1 MRTAKRTGYQ
11 RPAKHKRSE
20 KQDDRFLAMVCF
32 QMALCIL
39 AAAVFFAACRGE
51 QGESDSAVYKTAQL
65 LCGQQSERLID
76 WESLRGQ
83 DWLQKIKD
91 FWQGGAAELL
101 ERLQKLISSQLV
113 PPEELPPETIG
124 ESGAGGPL
132 PAYSLSADG
141 LPAAEGTTLAPYFLT
156 ASMWSPVSGLVTSRF
171 GWRSHPVSGQDDF
184 HTGVDIAA
192 AQGTPILAA
201 LPGVVEQTGYSES
214 YGNFV
219 VLRHSD
225 NLRTTYNHCSEI
237 LAKEGEQLARGD
249 RIALVGSTGIST
261 GPHLHFEVE
270 VKGLKADPLQA
281 LEVTEYEVSPVKPS
295 EAGAG
300 RCRSRRGSGSFC
312 R

>member
-11 RPAKHKRSE
+11 RPAKHKQGE

-39 AAAVFFAACRGE
+39 AAAVFFAAYRGE

-171 GWRSHPVSGQDDF
+171 GWRSHPVSGEQDF
-184 HTGVDIAA
+184 HKGVDIAA

-281 LEVTEYEVSPVKPS
+281 LEVTEYESS
-295 EAGAG
+295 Q
-300 RCRSRRGSGSFC
+300 
-312 R
+312 

>member
-1 MRTAKRTGYQ
+1 MGTAKRTGYQ
-11 RPAKHKRSE
+11 RPAKHKQGE

-51 QGESDSAVYKTAQL
+51 QGERDFAVYKTAQL
-65 LCGQQSERLID
+65 LCGQQSERLVD

-171 GWRSHPVSGQDDF
+171 GWRSHPVSGQNDF

-281 LEVTEYEVSPVKPS
+281 LEVTEYE
-295 EAGAG
+295 AA
-300 RCRSRRGSGSFC
+300 R
-312 R
+312 

>member
-1 MRTAKRTGYQ
+1 MGTAKRTGYQ
-11 RPAKHKRSE
+11 RPAKNKRSE

-51 QGESDSAVYKTAQL
+51 QGERDFAVYKTAQL
-65 LCGQQSERLID
+65 LCGQQSERLVD

-281 LEVTEYEVSPVKPS
+281 LEVTEYE
-295 EAGAG
+295 AA
-300 RCRSRRGSGSFC
+300 R
-312 R
+312 

>member
-1 MRTAKRTGYQ
+1 MRTVKRTGYQ
-11 RPAKHKRSE
+11 RPAKHKQGE

-281 LEVTEYEVSPVKPS
+281 LEVTEYE
-295 EAGAG
+295 AA
-300 RCRSRRGSGSFC
+300 R
-312 R
+312 

>member
-1 MRTAKRTGYQ
+1 MGTAKRTGYQ

-171 GWRSHPVSGQDDF
+171 GWRSHPVSGQNDF

-192 AQGTPILAA
+192 AQGTPVLAA

-281 LEVTEYEVSPVKPS
+281 LEVTEYE
-295 EAGAG
+295 AA
-300 RCRSRRGSGSFC
+300 R
-312 R
+312 

>member
-1 MRTAKRTGYQ
+1 MGTAKRTGYQ
-11 RPAKHKRSE
+11 RPAKNKRSE

-65 LCGQQSERLID
+65 LCGQQSERLIN

-281 LEVTEYEVSPVKPS
+281 LEVTEYE
-295 EAGAG
+295 AAQ
-300 RCRSRRGSGSFC
+300 
-312 R
+312 

>member
-1 MRTAKRTGYQ
+1 MRTVKRTGYQ
-11 RPAKHKRSE
+11 RPAKHKQGE

-171 GWRSHPVSGQDDF
+171 GWRSHPVSGEQDF
-184 HTGVDIAA
+184 HKGVDIAA

-281 LEVTEYEVSPVKPS
+281 LEVTEYE
-295 EAGAG
+295 AAQ
-300 RCRSRRGSGSFC
+300 
-312 R
+312 

>member
-1 MRTAKRTGYQ
+1 MGTAKRTGYQ
-11 RPAKHKRSE
+11 RPAKNKRSE

-51 QGESDSAVYKTAQL
+51 QGERDFAVYKTAQL
-65 LCGQQSERLID
+65 LCGQQSERLVD

-91 FWQGGAAELL
+91 FWQGGATELL

-132 PAYSLSADG
+132 PVYSLSADG

-171 GWRSHPVSGQDDF
+171 GWRSHPVSGQEDF

-281 LEVTEYEVSPVKPS
+281 LEVTEYE
-295 EAGAG
+295 AAQ
-300 RCRSRRGSGSFC
+300 
-312 R
+312 

>member
-1 MRTAKRTGYQ
+1 MGTAKRTGYQ
-11 RPAKHKRSE
+11 RPAKNKRSE

-51 QGESDSAVYKTAQL
+51 DQQSDSAARRAAQL

-91 FWQGGAAELL
+91 FWQGGATELL

-281 LEVTEYEVSPVKPS
+281 LEVTEYESS
-295 EAGAG
+295 Q
-300 RCRSRRGSGSFC
+300 
-312 R
+312 

>member
-11 RPAKHKRSE
+11 RPAKHKQGE

-171 GWRSHPVSGQDDF
+171 GWRSHPVSGQNDF

-281 LEVTEYEVSPVKPS
+281 LEVTEYE
-295 EAGAG
+295 AA
-300 RCRSRRGSGSFC
+300 R
-312 R
+312 

>member
-11 RPAKHKRSE
+11 RPAKHKQGE

-65 LCGQQSERLID
+65 LCGQQSERLIN

-281 LEVTEYEVSPVKPS
+281 LEVTEYE
-295 EAGAG
+295 AAQ
-300 RCRSRRGSGSFC
+300 
-312 R
+312 

>member
-11 RPAKHKRSE
+11 RPAKHKQGE

-51 QGESDSAVYKTAQL
+51 QGERDFAVYKTAQL

-91 FWQGGAAELL
+91 FWQGGATELL

-171 GWRSHPVSGQDDF
+171 GWRSHPVSGQNDF

-192 AQGTPILAA
+192 AQGTPVLAA

-281 LEVTEYEVSPVKPS
+281 LEVTEYE
-295 EAGAG
+295 AAQ
-300 RCRSRRGSGSFC
+300 
-312 R
+312 

>member
-11 RPAKHKRSE
+11 RPAKHKQGE

-51 QGESDSAVYKTAQL
+51 QGERDFAVYKTAQL
-65 LCGQQSERLID
+65 LCGQQSERLVD

-91 FWQGGAAELL
+91 FWQGGATELL

-171 GWRSHPVSGQDDF
+171 GWRSHPVSGQEDF

-281 LEVTEYEVSPVKPS
+281 LEVTEYE
-295 EAGAG
+295 AAQ
-300 RCRSRRGSGSFC
+300 
-312 R
+312 

>member
-1 MRTAKRTGYQ
+1 MGTAKRTGYQ
-11 RPAKHKRSE
+11 RPAKNKRSE

-51 QGESDSAVYKTAQL
+51 QRERDSAVYKTAQL

-91 FWQGGAAELL
+91 FWQGGATELL

-171 GWRSHPVSGQDDF
+171 GWRSHPVSGQNDF

-192 AQGTPILAA
+192 AQGTPVLAA

-281 LEVTEYEVSPVKPS
+281 LEVTEYESS
-295 EAGAG
+295 Q
-300 RCRSRRGSGSFC
+300 
-312 R
+312 

>member
-11 RPAKHKRSE
+11 RPAKHKQGE

-51 QGESDSAVYKTAQL
+51 QGESDSAAYKTAQL

-76 WESLRGQ
+76 WESLRSQ

-132 PAYSLSADG
+132 PVYSLSADG

-171 GWRSHPVSGQDDF
+171 GWRSHPVSGQNDF

-237 LAKEGEQLARGD
+237 LAREGEQLARGD

-281 LEVTEYEVSPVKPS
+281 LEVTEYE
-295 EAGAG
+295 AAQ
-300 RCRSRRGSGSFC
+300 
-312 R
+312 

>member
-1 MRTAKRTGYQ
+1 MGTAKRTGYQ
-11 RPAKHKRSE
+11 RLAKNKRSE

-171 GWRSHPVSGQDDF
+171 GWRSHPVSGQEDF

-281 LEVTEYEVSPVKPS
+281 LEVTEYE
-295 EAGAG
+295 AA
-300 RCRSRRGSGSFC
+300 R
-312 R
+312 

>member
-1 MRTAKRTGYQ
+1 MGTAKRTGYQ
-11 RPAKHKRSE
+11 RLAKHKQGE

-51 QGESDSAVYKTAQL
+51 QGESGSAVYKTAQL
-65 LCGQQSERLID
+65 LCGQQSERLVD

-281 LEVTEYEVSPVKPS
+281 LEVTEYESS
-295 EAGAG
+295 Q
-300 RCRSRRGSGSFC
+300 
-312 R
+312 

>member
-11 RPAKHKRSE
+11 RPAKHKQGE

-101 ERLQKLISSQLV
+101 ERLQELISSQLV

-171 GWRSHPVSGQDDF
+171 GWRSHPVSGQEDF

-237 LAKEGEQLARGD
+237 LAREGEQLARGD

-281 LEVTEYEVSPVKPS
+281 LEVTEYE
-295 EAGAG
+295 AAQ
-300 RCRSRRGSGSFC
+300 
-312 R
+312 